1 MAYNPRMPKE
11 CLDRRTLVTTT
22 IESNNHSMLKLTLAA
37 TTIIPS
43 RYWQDIEQSPTSRI
57 EPFASFAPWGKT
69 IQSRATSP
77 VSAQEMIAGLRKG
90 GLPISAIAEAMR
102 VETKSVYLWLNG
114 GDMRS
119 ANTQRTAQLY
129 RLFAGTVVG
138 VDARTLYRFWNTPVV
153 GQKTLRELTVADNID
168 EVTTAAA
175 LNKLRPAAL
184 RAMETERRMTRQG
197 TGNAAIDDLPEAGA
211 NA

>member
-1 MAYNPRMPKE
+1 M
-11 CLDRRTLVTTT
+11 TTT
-22 IESNNHSMLKLTLAA
+22 IQSNNHSAVLMLTLAA

-43 RYWQDIEQSPTSRI
+43 TYWQDIEQSQTPRI
-57 EPFASFAPWGKT
+57 EAIASFAPRAKT
-69 IQSRATSP
+69 GQLRATSP

-102 VETKSVYLWLNG
+102 VERKSIYSWLNG

-119 ANTQRTAQLY
+119 ANTQRAAQFH
-129 RLFAGTVVG
+129 RLFIGAVAG
-138 VDARTLYRFWNTPVV
+138 VDARNLYRFWNTPVD
-153 GQKTLRELTVADNID
+153 GQKTLRDLIVAENLN
-168 EVTTAAA
+168 EAATAAA

-184 RAMETERRMTRQG
+184 RAMETERKMARQG
-197 TGNAAIDDLPEAGA
+197 KDNPEIDDLLEAGA